1 MTRRPMDKVLLVA
14 GALLF
19 LIGLLQGGLVDVFT
33 NPRMA
38 LSAHLTAVQ
47 SGTAMMVAGGIWSAV
62 TLSPLMAAIARWGI
76 VGGIFGLWLALTLS
90 AATGA
95 SDALPMAG
103 AGYSASPGMETLVAA
118 MVLASSAAIVV
129 GWALLLLGLV
139 RSKP

>member
-19 LIGLLQGGLVDVFT
+19 LFGLLQGRVVDLFT
-33 NPRMA
+33 NARMA

-62 TLSPLMAAIARWGI
+62 TLSSRLAAIARWGI
-76 VGGIFGLWLALTLS
+76 AGGMFGLWLALTLS

-95 SDALPMAG
+95 SGALPMAG
-103 AGYSASPGMETLVAA
+103 AGYSASPGMETLARA
-118 MVLASSAAIVV
+118 MVLASSAAMVV
-129 GWALLLLGLV
+129 G
-139 RSKP
+139 